1 VGPYLS
7 LESGKLAPLQIS
19 PGKTLTEVSARMGPN
34 NTIETLQTCV
44 LRVKQQFF

>member
-7 LESGKLAPLQIS
+7 LASGKLAPLQIS
-19 PGKTLTEVSARMGPN
+19 PGKTLTEESARMGSN
-34 NTIETLQTCV
+34 NNSETLQTCV